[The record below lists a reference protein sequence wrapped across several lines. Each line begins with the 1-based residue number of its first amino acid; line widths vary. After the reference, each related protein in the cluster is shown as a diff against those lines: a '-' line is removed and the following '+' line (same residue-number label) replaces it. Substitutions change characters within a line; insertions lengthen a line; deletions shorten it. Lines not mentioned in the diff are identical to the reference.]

1 MFICNK
7 SLISYFT
14 SGFPSHVRVKAI
26 DISSP
31 DFKTFYSPISG
42 EIVDIIKFEIGRPNK
57 FSKINYDYLTLIH
70 DDKGTKIKILHV
82 LPYFQKG
89 DYVKEGD
96 KFGEFLETPY
106 TGGDFPHAHV
116 EGLTIR
122 FPKIKRYRE
131 SKVGIVKYKT
141 KDFFDIIIKDFS
153 EAGNLRGLGCCNG
166 LLNASIP
173 YACYGGIIG
182 GYKEPVNLYGI
193 SLGRI
198 VMKRKT
204 YALFEGRNGILRN
217 WEKEASFKVLANKPI
232 CGFAFMEIVL
242 SYGGC
247 PMIRF
252 FFNNNEIK
260 EGEEIELSTLIRNHL
275 GSKIY

>member
-1 MFICNK
+1 
-7 SLISYFT
+7 
-14 SGFPSHVRVKAI
+14 
-26 DISSP
+26 
-31 DFKTFYSPISG
+31 
-42 EIVDIIKFEIGRPNK
+42 
-57 FSKINYDYLTLIH
+57 
-70 DDKGTKIKILHV
+70 
-82 LPYFQKG
+82 
-89 DYVKEGD
+89 
-96 KFGEFLETPY
+96 
-106 TGGDFPHAHV
+106 
-116 EGLTIR
+116 
-122 FPKIKRYRE
+122 
-131 SKVGIVKYKT
+131 GIVKYKT